1 MTKYF
6 NFNKFK
12 IKINLINKKI
22 NLILNKLLKKNLNK
36 FNSKKLLN
44 LVKSNKFYR
53 AFVLIVIL
61 FLSYLSIPNIYDKN
75 KISKEI
81 ETQLKNKFS
90 LDFNLSENLKYS
102 FLPRP
107 HFTYIDSI
115 ISQNQNEISKNNK
128 LKIYISLNNF
138 FNFKNVKFKNFI
150 LENSNLDLNNQTYN
164 FFTKILHQN
173 FDKSTF
179 IIKKSN
185 VFYKNKNNEVLF
197 INKIKN
203 LKYYYESKNLQNV
216 AISENEIFN
225 LPYALDFQNKKTE
238 KKLSS
243 KFILNFLKLKIENE
257 LNYTSTKK
265 GKMYLGWGESESF
278 IKYQLNNNDLI
289 FSLSDKLDSSNFAFE
304 GKVNLNPFYSNFKGT
319 TKKLNLSHILNGNS
333 LVSEF
338 IKTEILNN
346 KNLNF
351 DLNIYAD
358 KVKNFQSFV
367 NFLLKSKIKNGL
379 IDIDETNISW
389 KNNTVFK
396 ITNSLLYVKKGEL
409 ILDGKL
415 DVDIKR
421 PQEIYKFLQA
431 PKKLRTKIKNIELN
445 FIYNFDQKILTLNEI
460 TIDNNI
466 NLSVNKI
473 LKNLIFNNG
482 KLQNK
487 VYLKSKFNS
496 ALRAYSG

>member
-1 MTKYF
+1 
-6 NFNKFK
+6 
-12 IKINLINKKI
+12 
-22 NLILNKLLKKNLNK
+22 
-36 FNSKKLLN
+36 
-44 LVKSNKFYR
+44 
-53 AFVLIVIL
+53 
-61 FLSYLSIPNIYDKN
+61 
-75 KISKEI
+75 
-81 ETQLKNKFS
+81 
-90 LDFNLSENLKYS
+90 
-102 FLPRP
+102 
-107 HFTYIDSI
+107 
-115 ISQNQNEISKNNK
+115 
-128 LKIYISLNNF
+128 
-138 FNFKNVKFKNFI
+138 
-150 LENSNLDLNNQTYN
+150 
-164 FFTKILHQN
+164 
-173 FDKSTF
+173 
-179 IIKKSN
+179 
-185 VFYKNKNNEVLF
+185 YKNKNNEVLF

-225 LPYALDFQNKKTE
+225 LPYALDFKNKKTE

-289 FSLSDKLDSSNFAFE
+289 FSLSDKLDSSNFTFE

-445 FIYNFDQKILTLNEI
+445 FIYNFDQKILTL
-460 TIDNNI
+460 
-466 NLSVNKI
+466 
-473 LKNLIFNNG
+473 
-482 KLQNK
+482 
-487 VYLKSKFNS
+487 
-496 ALRAYSG
+496 

>member
-44 LVKSNKFYR
+44 LVKSNKFYQ

-75 KISKEI
+75 MISKEI

-197 INKIKN
+197 INKIK
-203 LKYYYESKNLQNV
+203 
-216 AISENEIFN
+216 
-225 LPYALDFQNKKTE
+225 
-238 KKLSS
+238 
-243 KFILNFLKLKIENE
+243 
-257 LNYTSTKK
+257 
-265 GKMYLGWGESESF
+265 
-278 IKYQLNNNDLI
+278 
-289 FSLSDKLDSSNFAFE
+289 
-304 GKVNLNPFYSNFKGT
+304 
-319 TKKLNLSHILNGNS
+319 
-333 LVSEF
+333 
-338 IKTEILNN
+338 
-346 KNLNF
+346 
-351 DLNIYAD
+351 
-358 KVKNFQSFV
+358 
-367 NFLLKSKIKNGL
+367 
-379 IDIDETNISW
+379 
-389 KNNTVFK
+389 
-396 ITNSLLYVKKGEL
+396 
-409 ILDGKL
+409 
-415 DVDIKR
+415 
-421 PQEIYKFLQA
+421 
-431 PKKLRTKIKNIELN
+431 
-445 FIYNFDQKILTLNEI
+445 
-460 TIDNNI
+460 
-466 NLSVNKI
+466 
-473 LKNLIFNNG
+473 
-482 KLQNK
+482 
-487 VYLKSKFNS
+487 
-496 ALRAYSG
+496 